1 MKKFILSVFAMGS
14 ITAMAQSI
22 SVNTFTPVQTPQ
34 SSYDRIGHL
43 NSIMGGQSNSN
54 QMYQYYPT
62 PQMYQYYSTPQMYR
76 QYPTPAP
83 QAQSTPKT
91 QLRKGTY
98 FDGRNWKIA
107 SVRLAEDRYGVYIY
121 STNSEG
127 FWQRCN
133 KSYLREISEY
143 DDMSKYFNY
152 SAKGGIYTFYF

>member
-1 MKKFILSVFAMGS
+1 MKKIILSFFAMCS

-43 NSIMGGQSNSN
+43 NSIMSGQSNRN

-62 PQMYQYYSTPQMYR
+62 PTPK
-76 QYPTPAP
+76 
-83 QAQSTPKT
+83 AQSTPKT
-91 QLRKGTY
+91 QLVKGIY
-98 FDGRNWKIA
+98 FDGRNWKTA
-107 SVRLAEDRYGVYIY
+107 SVRIAQDGNGYYIY
-121 STNSEG
+121 ATNSEG
-127 FWQRCN
+127 FWQCCN

>member
-1 MKKFILSVFAMGS
+1 MRKIILSLFAMCS

-22 SVNTFTPVQTPQ
+22 SVNTYTPVQTPQ

-43 NSIMGGQSNSN
+43 NSIMNGSSNGDIF
-54 QMYQYYPT
+54 QYYPT
-62 PQMYQYYSTPQMYR
+62 PTPK
-76 QYPTPAP
+76 AK
-83 QAQSTPKT
+83 STPKT
-91 QLRKGTY
+91 QLVKGIY
-98 FDGRNWKIA
+98 YDGRNWKTA
-107 SVRLAEDRYGVYIY
+107 SVKLAEDGNGVYIY

>member
-1 MKKFILSVFAMGS
+1 MKKIFVSVFAMCS
-14 ITAMAQSI
+14 MTAMAQSI

-34 SSYDRIGHL
+34 SSYDRIGYL

-54 QMYQYYPT
+54 QMYQYYP
-62 PQMYQYYSTPQMYR
+62 M
-76 QYPTPAP
+76 PTPKV
-83 QAQSTPKT
+83 QSTPKT
-91 QLRKGTY
+91 QLVKGTF
-98 FDGRNWKIA
+98 FDGRNWKTV
-107 SVRLAEDRYGVYIY
+107 SVRLAEDSNGVYIY

-133 KSYLREISEY
+133 KSYLMEISEY